1 MDSHHDDGRR
11 LTFWI
16 SAWLPVALAIGLIA
30 IESTPYFGADR
41 TNGPLRWLYESL
53 FGPVGN
59 ARWGQVHLV
68 IRKSGHFVGYGII
81 GLTWLRAW
89 RMTLPR
95 SGFVLDGTLALI
107 GTALVASADEYHQ
120 TWLPNRTGTP
130 WDVLLDCCGAI
141 ALQLVFYVFLRL
153 SARKRLA
160 VL

>member
-81 GLTWLRAW
+81 GLTWL
-89 RMTLPR
+89 
-95 SGFVLDGTLALI
+95 
-107 GTALVASADEYHQ
+107 
-120 TWLPNRTGTP
+120 PNRTGTP